1 MKKRIFILILFLLFV
16 CMMVCVIIIVKPRS
30 KYERSFESQYNELS
44 DLNKQRLKEDFVIIK
59 GDIVFV
65 DTEKIAGI
73 ELSDVIISKDL
84 IKDDEERFYI
94 SHLMRNILI
103 DGAVIEN
110 YDENGN
116 NFVMSPCVNVD
127 SQYIVSH
134 KDNIIKVLYYL
145 LHKDYFNLY
154 EKLQS
159 SGEKIFN
166 CPQLEAI
173 KDDLKELKDRLINE
187 KAIEFV
193 TVEIPDQ
200 VRNDAVL
207 NLE

>member
-1 MKKRIFILILFLLFV
+1 VLLLF
-16 CMMVCVIIIVKPRS
+16 KPRS
-30 KYERSFESQYNELS
+30 KYERSFKSQYNELS
-44 DLNKQRLKEDFVIIK
+44 DLNKQRLKENFVIIK
-59 GDIVFV
+59 GDIIFV
-65 DTEKIAGI
+65 DTEKITGI
-73 ELSDVIISKDL
+73 ELSDVIINKDL

-94 SHLMRNILI
+94 SHLIRNILI

-110 YDENGN
+110 YDEKGN
-116 NFVMSPCVNVD
+116 DFAMSPCVNVD

-207 NLE
+207 NLK

>member
-1 MKKRIFILILFLLFV
+1 MKKRAFVFILFLFLISLIICVLLLF
-16 CMMVCVIIIVKPRS
+16 KPRS
-30 KYERSFESQYNELS
+30 KYERSFKSQYNELS
-44 DLNKQRLKEDFVIIK
+44 DLNKQRLKENFVIIK
-59 GDIVFV
+59 GDIIFV
-65 DTEKIAGI
+65 DTEKITGI
-73 ELSDVIISKDL
+73 ELSDVIINKDL

-94 SHLMRNILI
+94 SHLIRNILI

-110 YDENGN
+110 YDEKGN
-116 NFVMSPCVNVD
+116 DFAMSPCVNVD

-207 NLE
+207 NLK

>member
-1 MKKRIFILILFLLFV
+1 MKKRAFVLILFLFLISLI
-16 CMMVCVIIIVKPRS
+16 VCVLLLFKPRS
-30 KYERSFESQYNELS
+30 KYEKAFESQYNELS
-44 DLNKQRLKEDFVIIK
+44 DLNKQKLKKYFVIIK
-59 GDIVFV
+59 GDIIFV

-94 SHLMRNILI
+94 SHLIRNILI

-116 NFVMSPCVNVD
+116 EFAMSPCVNVD

-173 KDDLKELKDRLINE
+173 KDDLKELKDRLING

>member
-1 MKKRIFILILFLLFV
+1 MKKRAFVLILFLFLISLI
-16 CMMVCVIIIVKPRS
+16 VCVLLLFKPRS
-30 KYERSFESQYNELS
+30 KYEKAFESQYNELS
-44 DLNKQRLKEDFVIIK
+44 DLNKQKLKKYFVIIK
-59 GDIVFV
+59 GDIIFV

-94 SHLMRNILI
+94 SHLIRNILI

-116 NFVMSPCVNVD
+116 EFAMSPCVNVD

-173 KDDLKELKDRLINE
+173 KDDLTGK
-187 KAIEFV
+187 
-193 TVEIPDQ
+193 
-200 VRNDAVL
+200 
-207 NLE
+207 